1 VSDARALQRR
11 VATGA
16 ALAGLGAALWFFIAW
31 AFSSDR
37 GLDFQDEGLYLLA
50 GDPPSK
56 TSGWVTPFGWSTA
69 PFFRLVGHS
78 IADFRTLGVWLA
90 IVIGGCL
97 GWVLGRWATHES
109 PDHRWRVACSTTL
122 AVIGGAG
129 APFYASSLLRT
140 PNYNWVNLIG
150 LAIGAI
156 GAVVALH
163 LPDGSLLRS
172 RTAHLGASLLALG
185 ACFAVPSKP
194 TSGVFLLTAAG
205 VVVLRRLNRRCALR
219 FAALVAG
226 WGAAIV
232 LLAVVTG
239 LWPTTF
245 ISTLWRSTSFPPL
258 HPNQTIPG
266 AVKDVLR
273 TPKVALQSLRQ
284 LCAAS
289 KALVGI
295 AVVLAAVLRRR
306 SASWWV
312 RCTPLALVV
321 VAAVGTEVPWPVL
334 GGTSPAFRFAW
345 VGTAN
350 ADTLL
355 LFGAALHLFVNWRHT
370 APTDRRRAV
379 EIAVFTLVL
388 AMAFSFGSAMGV
400 YHQMG
405 LATALLWLAAA
416 VVVALTS
423 VGSDRLGRVVPIGF
437 LAVAALLMVGGNTL
451 DSRHHPFG
459 NLDLADQTT
468 PVRVGAHDAPLL
480 VDADTATFI
489 DAVRTQARSAG
500 FCNGT
505 PLIGMAWSWSSTVP
519 YMIGAKVPDEL
530 LLTLFGYDNAAKV
543 LDVTMRFVHGPQWR
557 DAWVL
562 TTDPATIEASEA
574 AELRAALDRLPA
586 AIGRRFPADYR
597 LAMDVDGTQLWRPE
611 GVAAAACG

>member
-1 VSDARALQRR
+1 MSDALALQRR
-11 VATGA
+11 AAIGV
-16 ALAGLGAALWFFIAW
+16 ALAGLAVGLWFLTAW
-31 AFSSDR
+31 VFSSDR

-90 IVIGGCL
+90 VVVGAAL
-97 GWVLGRWATHES
+97 GWALGRWATHES
-109 PDHRWRVACSTTL
+109 SDPHWRIACSTAL

-150 LAIGAI
+150 LAVGASGTI
-156 GAVVALH
+156 VALR
-163 LPDGSLLRS
+163 LPGGSLARS
-172 RTAHLGASLLALG
+172 RTAHLGAALLALG
-185 ACFAVPSKP
+185 TCFAVPSKP
-194 TSGVFLLTAAG
+194 TSGVFLLAAAG
-205 VVVLRRLNRRCALR
+205 VVVLRRVDRRRALQ
-219 FAALVAG
+219 FVALVTA
-226 WGAAIV
+226 WGVAIV
-232 LLAVVTG
+232 VVAVVTG
-239 LWPTTF
+239 LWPASF
-245 ISTLWRSTSFPPL
+245 VSTLWRSTTFPPL

-266 AVKDVLR
+266 ALKDVVR
-273 TPKVALQSLRQ
+273 TPKVAVQSLRQ
-284 LCAAS
+284 LRIAE
-289 KALVGI
+289 KALVGV
-295 AVVLAAVLRRR
+295 AVVLAVLLRRR
-306 SASWWV
+306 SAAWWV
-312 RCTPLALVV
+312 RCAPLALLVL
-321 VAAVGTEVPWPVL
+321 AAVGTEVPWPVL
-334 GGTSPAFRFAW
+334 GGASPAFRFAW

-355 LFGAALHLFVNWRHT
+355 LLGAALHLFVNWRQT
-370 APTDRRRAV
+370 AAADRRRAIEV
-379 EIAVFTLVL
+379 AVFTLVL

-423 VGSDRLGRVVPIGF
+423 VGTHRLAQFAPLGL

-459 NLDLADQTT
+459 NLDVADQTT
-468 PVRVGAHDAPLL
+468 PVRIGAHDAPLL

-489 DAVRTQARSAG
+489 DAVRTQARAAG

-505 PLIGMAWSWSSTVP
+505 RLIGMAWSWSSTVP

-530 LLTLFGYDNAAKV
+530 LLTLFGYENAPKV
-543 LDVTMRFVHGPQWR
+543 LDVTMRFVRGPLWR

-562 TTDPATIEASEA
+562 TTDPATIEAPQA
-574 AELRAALDRLPA
+574 AELRAGLDRLPA
-586 AIGRRFPADYR
+586 AIGRHFPADYR
-597 LAMDVDGTQLWRPE
+597 LAMDVDGTQLWRPATVTP
-611 GVAAAACG
+611 GTCG